1 MIWTISHD
9 SYDENTGDDQVI
21 GALIIAKLLQVPL
34 VLSYHTHV
42 PVYVSPW
49 VVFFVLSGGFYAWVF
64 SCNWFKLVF
73 CSDIFQSILSAGLSN
88 RCG

>member
-1 MIWTISHD
+1 MIWTISLD

-42 PVYVSPW
+42 PV
-49 VVFFVLSGGFYAWVF
+49 
-64 SCNWFKLVF
+64 
-73 CSDIFQSILSAGLSN
+73 
-88 RCG
+88 